1 MGQVYLYYGSGGGK
15 TTNALGLALRS
26 VGHGNKVIIIQ
37 FMKGRKDIGEYKI
50 GKRLHPDYEIYQFGS
65 ENWVDLKN
73 PSEEDKRR
81 AREGLSFAHKTLQ
94 MEPNLLILDEIGLAT
109 YYGLLET
116 SNVLELLRKVPKKT
130 DIVITGRRV
139 PKELIDRADFV
150 NEVIDVKHP
159 KEMPTVKGIHY

>member
-65 ENWVDLKN
+65 EEWVDLKN

-81 AREGLSFAHKTLQ
+81 AREGLSFAQKTLQ

-116 SNVLELLRKVPKKT
+116 NNVLELLRKVPKKT